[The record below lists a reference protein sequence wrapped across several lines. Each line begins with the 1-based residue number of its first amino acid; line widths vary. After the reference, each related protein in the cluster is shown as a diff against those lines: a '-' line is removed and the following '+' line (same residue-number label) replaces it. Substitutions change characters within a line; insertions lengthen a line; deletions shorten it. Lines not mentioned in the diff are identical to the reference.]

1 MLWISNKEK
10 LRFLTDQFL
19 KDNDKL
25 VQHVNRMQ
33 TEMLLKDRD
42 RDMRVLKME
51 VRLKQLE
58 ESYDRERKEDIS
70 TGM

>member
-1 MLWISNKEK
+1 MLWVSNKEK
-10 LRFLTDQFL
+10 LRMLADQFL
-19 KDNDKL
+19 RDNDKL

-42 RDMRVLKME
+42 RDMKVLKME

-58 ESYDRERKEDIS
+58 EAYDRERKENIS
-70 TGM
+70 AGM